1 MAVNL
6 EAWWR
11 RAGKAVA
18 LVGLAV
24 LGMVDLVTGHIKVVG
39 DSFGLVIGLT
49 QVSFV
54 MVAAGVWLTA
64 RRQGPHGLA
73 VAALAVATWS
83 LLTTL
88 GHVYVVRG
96 ASLFHLSGNWS
107 SASSWGLAESA
118 ALLGIVY
125 VLARWAR
132 PGPALL
138 GIAVTGF
145 ALAVLPLRVGAG
157 SALVIIGMAYALLGA
172 GAAGTGMYFRLAA
185 QARERQLATVR
196 AEQRAEFARDLHD
209 FIAHHVTGIVVQA
222 QGARYVADADPRRA
236 VEALERIE
244 HAGLQT
250 MTAMRRMVSVLRG
263 PADAPTAP
271 LAVLTDVPALVEAFT
286 AAGPVT
292 AHLHIEGDISDLPVD
307 VTSSGYRVV
316 MEALTNVRQ
325 HARGAQRVDV
335 SIGRTP
341 EWLFVRVSNDG
352 PPQRD
357 TPTRPGFG
365 LAGLTERVTALG
377 GRLRAEPA
385 ISGGWVVDAAL
396 PLSRGAKP

>member
-11 RAGKAVA
+11 RAGKALA

-24 LGMVDLVTGHIKVVG
+24 LGLVDVVTGHIKVLADELG
-39 DSFGLVIGLT
+39 IVIGLA
-49 QVSFV
+49 QVAFV
-54 MVAAGVWLTA
+54 VVIAGVWLTA
-64 RRQGPHGLA
+64 RRQGPQRLA
-73 VAALAVATWS
+73 VAALAVAIWS
-83 LLTTL
+83 LVTTL
-88 GHVYVVRG
+88 GHVFIVRG
-96 ASLFHLSGNWS
+96 ASLMDLSAGWS

-118 ALLGIVY
+118 ALLGV
-125 VLARWAR
+125 VFALARWAR
-132 PGPALL
+132 PIMAVL
-138 GIAVTGF
+138 GVTVTGF
-145 ALAVLPLRVGAG
+145 ALAVLPLRLGG
-157 SALVIIGMAYALLGA
+157 NDTLVIVGMGYALLAA
-172 GAAGTGMYFRLAA
+172 GAAGVGMYFRLAA
-185 QARERQLATVR
+185 LARDRQLATVR

-236 VEALERIE
+236 VEALEQIE
-244 HAGLQT
+244 QAGLQT

-271 LAVLTDVPALVEAFT
+271 LAVLTDVPALVEGFT

-307 VTSSGYRVV
+307 VSSSAYRVV

-335 SIGRTP
+335 SIGRTR
-341 EWLFVRVSNDG
+341 EWLFVRVTG
-352 PPQRD
+352 L
-357 TPTRPGFG
+357 TRPGFG

-385 ISGGWVVDAAL
+385 IPGGWVVDAAL
-396 PLSRGAKP
+396 PVSPAAKP